1 MVSWGPPHQQLATYP
16 KKKGEVI
23 NEEAFCG
30 AVEAFGTTVIKLSF
44 NGILIFEL
52 ISYQA

>member
-1 MVSWGPPHQQLATYP
+1 MGPSSSATGYIP
-16 KKKGEVI
+16 EKKGEVI

-30 AVEAFGTTVIKLSF
+30 AFGTVIKLSF

>member
-1 MVSWGPPHQQLATYP
+1 MGPSSSATGYIP
-16 KKKGEVI
+16 EKKGEVI

-30 AVEAFGTTVIKLSF
+30 AVEAFGTVIILSF